1 VVVTRQILTRLAL
14 TVAALLLLALIPGAV
29 GEIFFVAGVLSL
41 LLLIFFAAVA
51 LINSRR
57 SPR

>member
-1 VVVTRQILTRLAL
+1 MVVTRQILARLAV
-14 TVAALLLLALIPGAV
+14 TVAALLLLALIPGAM

-51 LINSRR
+51 VINSRR
-57 SPR
+57 SRR